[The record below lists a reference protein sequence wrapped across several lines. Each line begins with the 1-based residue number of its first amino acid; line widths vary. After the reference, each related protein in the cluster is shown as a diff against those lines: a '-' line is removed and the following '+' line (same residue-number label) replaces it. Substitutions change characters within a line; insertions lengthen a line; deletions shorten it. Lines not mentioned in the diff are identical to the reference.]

1 MATLTVVQSDNN
13 GEAFTWASIAAGG
26 DQFINNG
33 RTLVLFQ
40 NTGGS
45 STVATFDSPAL
56 VNGLT
61 IENPAVTIAAGAYRT
76 VGPFDPA
83 IFNTAAGVTTITY
96 SGAGIADTNVAVIS
110 A

>member
-1 MATLTVVQSDNN
+1 MANITVVQSDNN
-13 GEAFTWASIAAGG
+13 GETVTWASIGAGG
-26 DQFINNG
+26 DQFVNNG
-33 RTLVLFQ
+33 RTILLFH

-45 STVATFDSPAL
+45 STVATIDSPATI
-56 VNGLT
+56 NGLT

-76 VGPFDPA
+76 VGAFDPA

-96 SGAGIADTNVAVIS
+96 SGAGIADTNVAAIS